1 MTPILFLAWY
11 FPPVGGGGVQRSLM
25 FARRL
30 PEFGIQPS
38 VIAGPAR
45 QRSKWA
51 PEDHSLAN
59 SLGSTPVYRQAEAPR
74 ASLADR
80 IWHRTT
86 GEARELRR
94 TWTQHVLTAGRAAAA
109 RHGARAIVVTLGP
122 YECLPAALALGRAL
136 RLPVIADLRDPWAL
150 DEMRSYSHRLQAAYD
165 AACMQ
170 RQLAQCAFVV
180 MNTPAALAL
189 LHAAVPQLPRE
200 RTACITNGYDGDD
213 FASTPPDARRDGRC
227 RIVHA
232 GSLHTD
238 LALSQERRSRL
249 RSAVLGGGRAGVD
262 LWGRTHRYLLHA
274 IERLAER
281 DPARAARIE
290 LHLHGVLSD
299 ADLELVRRSR
309 VAASV
314 RTFGYQPHADTIA
327 AMRAADV
334 LFLPMQGLAH
344 GQRAS
349 IVPGK
354 AYEYLASGR
363 PVLAAVPNGDAS
375 DFVAAADA
383 GITVAPNDV
392 DGMAAA
398 LHRFAAAGR
407 VPDRSLGPAVARF
420 ERRQLAAQLADVVQ
434 RTLAQP

>member
-1 MTPILFLAWY
+1 MLKDTQ
-11 FPPVGGGGVQRSLM
+11 V
-25 FARRL
+25 
-30 PEFGIQPS
+30 
-38 VIAGPAR
+38 
-45 QRSKWA
+45 
-51 PEDHSLAN
+51 H
-59 SLGSTPVYRQAEAPR
+59 RQAEAPR
-74 ASLADR
+74 AGLADR
-80 IWHRTT
+80 LWHRAT
-86 GEARELRR
+86 GEARDLRR
-94 TWTQHVLTAGRAAAA
+94 TWTQHVLAAGHKAAA

-180 MNTPAALAL
+180 MNTPAALAM
-189 LHAAVPQLPRE
+189 LHQAVPQLPRE

-213 FASTPPDARRDGRC
+213 FASAPPDVRRDGRC

-238 LALSQERRSRL
+238 LALAHERRSRL

-262 LWGRTHRYLLHA
+262 LFGRTHRYLLRA
-274 IERLAER
+274 IERLSEQ
-281 DPARAARIE
+281 DPRHAARIE
-290 LHLHGVLSD
+290 LHLHGVLSP
-299 ADLELVRRSR
+299 ADQDEVRRSR

-314 RTFGYQPHADTIA
+314 RTFGYQPHGETIA

-334 LFLPMQGLAH
+334 LFLPMQGLAR

-363 PVLAAVPNGDAS
+363 PVLAAVPDGDAK

-383 GITVAPNDV
+383 GVTVAPDDV

-398 LHRFAAAGR
+398 LRRFAAAGH
-407 VPDRSLGPAVARF
+407 VPDRPLGPSIQRF
-420 ERRQLAAQLADVVQ
+420 ERRRLAAQLADVVQ
-434 RTLAQP
+434 RTIAAL